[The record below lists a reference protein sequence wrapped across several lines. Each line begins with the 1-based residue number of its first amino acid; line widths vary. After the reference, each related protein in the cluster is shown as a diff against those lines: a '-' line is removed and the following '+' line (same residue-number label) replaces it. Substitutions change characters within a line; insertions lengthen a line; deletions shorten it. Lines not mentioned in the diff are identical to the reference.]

1 MIESAGNPAHTVLVF
16 GALTVVAMLLKS
28 GLGRIGLPS
37 LIGFLALGLA
47 LRVADEAW
55 GIFSETD
62 RVILS
67 FAGKAGLVTLLF
79 RVGLES
85 NLKGLLKQLRKAS
98 SIWMADV
105 AVSGAV
111 GYATAYYLL
120 GMETITS
127 LVVATAFTA
136 TSVGISVAVWQ
147 EMNALRS
154 RNGELLI
161 DIAELDDISAVI
173 LMALLFTVLPQLEG
187 SGGPA
192 TVAIIPLAG
201 QVGLFLLK
209 LIGFGAFCFLFSRY
223 VEKPVTHFFEKLET
237 SPDPMLTVAG
247 IGFMIAAMA
256 DSAGFSM
263 AIGAFFA
270 GLIFSRD
277 PDTVKMEASFMPIYD
292 FFSPFFFIGI
302 GLNMDP
308 TAMDTAL
315 AMGAVLA
322 VAAIGGKFL
331 ADGLPVYF
339 LEGRRAALLIG
350 SSMIPRAEITMVIM
364 QRGQA
369 MGAAVVPAQ
378 VFNAMIVVSALTCL
392 LAPFSVRSLLR
403 RWPQESSREE
413 AS

>member
-1 MIESAGNPAHTVLVF
+1 
-16 GALTVVAMLLKS
+16 
-28 GLGRIGLPS
+28 
-37 LIGFLALGLA
+37 
-47 LRVADEAW
+47 
-55 GIFSETD
+55 
-62 RVILS
+62 
-67 FAGKAGLVTLLF
+67 
-79 RVGLES
+79 
-85 NLKGLLKQLRKAS
+85 
-98 SIWMADV
+98 
-105 AVSGAV
+105 
-111 GYATAYYLL
+111 
-120 GMETITS
+120 
-127 LVVATAFTA
+127 VVATAFTA

-147 EMNALRS
+147 EMDALRS

-173 LMALLFTVLPQLEG
+173 LMALLFTVLPQLKD
-187 SGGPA
+187 SGALPA
-192 TVAIIPLAG
+192 IPTIALAG

-223 VEKPVTHFFEKLET
+223 VEKPVTHFFQKLE
-237 SPDPMLTVAG
+237 SPPDPMLTVAG

-277 PDTVKMEASFMPIYD
+277 PDTVKMEGSFMPIYD

-302 GLNMDP
+302 GMNMDP
-308 TAMDTAL
+308 AAMDTAL
-315 AMGAVLA
+315 AMGVVLT

-331 ADGLPVYF
+331 ADGLPVFF

-350 SSMIPRAEITMVIM
+350 TSMIPRAEITMVIM
-364 QRGQA
+364 QRGHA
-369 MGAAVVPAQ
+369 MGAGVVPSR

-392 LAPFSVRSLLR
+392 LAPFSVRSLLK

-413 AS
+413 GS